1 MFELLALIIGLFSTP
16 MTDVVSSE
24 SMVKV
29 VEEVGAQEMYDY
41 LGTVNNGKVVTV
53 DDDRCLSI
61 LDTLTPVIWES
72 MELGEA
78 GTLSSVDA
86 SKNGI
91 TYRFDDGT
99 VTSFDFEE
107 LLKMLE

>member
-16 MTDVVSSE
+16 MTDAVTAE

-29 VEEVGAQEMYDY
+29 AEEVSAQEMYDY
-41 LGTVNNGKVVTV
+41 LGTINDGKVVTV
-53 DDDRCLSI
+53 DDDMCLSI
-61 LDTLTPVIWES
+61 LDTLTPIIWES
-72 MELGEA
+72 MGLGEA
-78 GTLSSVDA
+78 GILSSVDA
-86 SKNGI
+86 FKNGI
-91 TYRFDDGT
+91 TYHFDNGT